1 VSTAHV
7 LLAVL
12 AALGAFF
19 AWRWFRAERGAARTE
34 SSANPGLLR
43 LAIGF
48 VTNFFDTLGIGSFA
62 PTTAA
67 FKFRRVVP
75 DELIPGTLNVGHTL
89 PTMAQGLI
97 FIGIVEVGPATLVSM
112 MTASAI
118 GAWLGAGVVARLPR
132 RAIQIAMGMALS
144 VAAILFT
151 LMNLKLMPSGGAA
164 LGLTGATLAFAVAIN
179 FVLGALMTLGIGLYA
194 PCLILISLLGM
205 DPRAAFPIMMGSCA
219 MLMPVAS
226 VRFVSDRK
234 YDLRAALGLA
244 IGGIPG
250 VLLAAYVVHSLPL
263 DWLRWL
269 VVIIVLYAAAL
280 MLLSAR
286 SKSAIADM
294 TPAPAAAA
302 DSSHLKG
309 ETRS

>member
-1 VSTAHV
+1 VSTAHL

-12 AALGAFF
+12 TALAAFF
-19 AWRWFRAERGAARTE
+19 AWRWFRAERGTTGAA
-34 SSANPGLLR
+34 ANPGPLR

-67 FKFRRVVP
+67 FKFRHLVP
-75 DELIPGTLNVGHTL
+75 DELIPGTLNVGHTM

-97 FIGIVEVGPATLVSM
+97 FIGIVEVGPTTLVSM
-112 MTASAI
+112 MAASAI

-132 RAIQIAMGMALS
+132 RAIQIGMGLALS
-144 VAAILFT
+144 VAAVLFI

-164 LGLTGATLAFAVAIN
+164 LELNGATLALAVAIN

-194 PCLILISLLGM
+194 PCLILVSLLGM

-250 VLLAAYVVHSLPL
+250 VLLAAYVVHTLPL

-286 SKSAIADM
+286 AKSPVADM

-302 DSSHLKG
+302 DSSPLEG